1 MRASG
6 LGTGAGQVRNVK
18 REREREQSGE
28 RPNSARDSGRA
39 FISVGIVP
47 RPFSIKLHPLTHYS
61 SPNTVI
67 SPFWCL
73 MRPCC
78 SDVTLDFST
87 VSSLKFNLTLFFKS
101 VNNHKFLLFIY
112 IVFILLFC
120 YQIIPLWKKELE
132 YMTKTKRMDTNGQ
145 S

>member
-6 LGTGAGQVRNVK
+6 LGTGAGQVRNLK
-18 REREREQSGE
+18 RGREREREQSGE

-39 FISVGIVP
+39 FISVSITP
-47 RPFSIKLHPLTHYS
+47 RPFSIKPHPLTHYS

-67 SPFWCL
+67 SPVWCL
-73 MRPCC
+73 MKPCC

-87 VSSLKFNLTLFFKS
+87 GVISKIQFNTFFKV
-101 VNNHKFLLFIY
+101 VNNHKFLLLIY
-112 IVFILLFC
+112 INCFYPSFL
-120 YQIIPLWKKELE
+120 IPLWTNELE
-132 YMTKTKRMDTNGQ
+132 DMTKTKRMDTNGQ